1 MAATGTPT
9 TNIGLRRPQ
18 GTDPASV
25 DDINY
30 NSLRLDNVIGA
41 VGSQSIAA
49 QISALKSDVGSLV
62 GQKALIGSVSSNS
75 VTLEFG
81 TNSRR
86 YLIIGMS
93 GYASQSF
100 ALIVIVGASG
110 QVSILEIAKGASVT
124 LDTSVSNQL
133 GVSYVTSTVSNV
145 LIFAVSQASA
155 DVVTMS

>member
-41 VGSQSIAA
+41 VGNQSIAA
-49 QISALKSDVGSLV
+49 QINGLKSDVGSLV
-62 GQKALIGSVSSNS
+62 GQKALVSSASSAS

-81 TNSRR
+81 INSRR

-93 GYASQSF
+93 GYVSQSF
-100 ALIVIVGASG
+100 AAIVIVGGSG
-110 QVSILEIAKGASVT
+110 QVTILEIAKGASVT
-124 LDTSVSNQL
+124 LDTSENNQL
-133 GVSYVTSTVSNV
+133 GVSYVTSTVSNF
-145 LIFAVSQASA
+145 LIFAISQANA
-155 DVVTMS
+155 DAVTMS